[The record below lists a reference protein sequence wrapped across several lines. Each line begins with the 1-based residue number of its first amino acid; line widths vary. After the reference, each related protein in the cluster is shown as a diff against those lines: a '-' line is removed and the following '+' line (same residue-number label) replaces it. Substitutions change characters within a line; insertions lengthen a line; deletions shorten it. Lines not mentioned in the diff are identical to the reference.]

1 MKLTF
6 LKHVSEKI
14 VKFNCKKTFMR
25 QTFIQLS

>member
-6 LKHVSEKI
+6 LKNVSEKI
-14 VKFNCKKTFMR
+14 VKINFHKTFMR